1 MSFQAKA
8 QWTGA
13 KGENVSNN
21 KKRRWFAIAGVLAAL
36 LFAVPGQAQQYP
48 DRNITMVVPFPPGG
62 TTDIVARILT
72 EQLSSELGKQVVIEN
87 RGGASTS
94 IGAQVVAG
102 ADKDGYTLLFASATT
117 FTTNPHLLASIKY
130 KLEDF
135 APVAMVVKVPFAF
148 VVKKDFP
155 AADVA
160 AFRAYALA
168 NPSKVN
174 NATNGPGSTVHLMGE
189 IVARGLGVKL
199 QHVHY
204 RGAAP
209 AMNDMLAGIVD
220 SNVEALTNTVPNH
233 RAGTYRA
240 LAVLSE
246 ERLPQ
251 LPDVPTFKELG
262 FPSIVGATWFAV
274 FAPAGTPRP
283 ALDRLSAAI
292 TRIVRTPEFA
302 RKMEPIGNQPWP
314 MTPAELETHVK
325 SERDRLGKLI
335 READITVD

>member
-1 MSFQAKA
+1 MSTK
-8 QWTGA
+8 TT
-13 KGENVSNN
+13 
-21 KKRRWFAIAGVLAAL
+21 RWIAIA
-36 LFAVPGQAQQYP
+36 AVVTASLISSAPGHSQQYP

-62 TTDIVARILT
+62 TTDIVARVLT
-72 EQLSSELGKQVVIEN
+72 EQLSADLGKQVVIEN

-94 IGAQVVAG
+94 IGAQYVAG

-130 KLEDF
+130 RLEDF

-148 VVKKDFP
+148 NVKKDFP
-155 AADVA
+155 AQDVA

-168 NPSKVN
+168 NPNKVN

-189 IVARGLGVKL
+189 VVARGLGVKL

-209 AMNDMLAGIVD
+209 AMNDMLAGVVD

-233 RAGTYRA
+233 NAGLYRA
-240 LAVLSE
+240 IAVLSE

-274 FAPAGTPRP
+274 FAPVGTPQP
-283 ALDRLSAAI
+283 VLDKLSAAI
-292 TRIVRTPEFA
+292 TKVVNTPNFA
-302 RKMEPIGNQPWP
+302 RRMEPMGNQPWP
-314 MTPAELETHVK
+314 MKPAELDAHVK
-325 SERDRLGKLI
+325 AERDRLGKLI
-335 READITVD
+335 REANITVD